1 MGHAHAQGFG
11 SRAAGRVLLAAALG
25 ACGLRGDEGMWTFD
39 NLPVQ
44 RMQVSYGFAPD
55 RAWLDHVR
63 LATLRLPG
71 GSGAFVSR
79 DGLVLT
85 NHHIAHA
92 WIERIADAGHDYV
105 KDGFVAQDRRH
116 ELRVPGLEAR
126 TLMATENVT
135 EALRAAVSAA
145 CGTAGEDAARR
156 AILARMIQAAERRT
170 GFASEPVVLYQG
182 GETWIYSYAVHSDVR
197 LVLAPEYGVA
207 AFGREW
213 DNFTFPRHDL
223 DFALFRVYEQG
234 VPYHPP
240 QFLRWARTGLRA
252 GDLTVVVGHPG
263 RTARQETLAQ
273 LEATRDVLD
282 PLRLRDLDRQRQAL
296 RDFAAQG
303 PEPARLVSAQL
314 LNLEN
319 SCKIYRNEIAGLQ
332 DVQAMARVAAAE
344 RELREQV
351 AADPVLRASAGSS
364 WDRVAEAVRTRLGC
378 ARESAMLTGRGSR
391 ALAFA
396 QGLVRWKVQAAR
408 PESERELG
416 YRSGRDEAQLR
427 AALGFG
433 EVLEPGVEQASLA
446 GGLAQAL
453 AELGPAHPLAAALLE
468 GRDPGDRA
476 RELVTRTRLLRPEV
490 RRGWIAASPAEVL
503 ASPDPM
509 LVLARK
515 LEALAGPYRRL
526 EGDSDA
532 VLADHGARIAR
543 ARFALRGRTEYP
555 DATFSLR
562 LSYGA
567 VASCPAN
574 GTRVQPFTTF
584 GGLFDRADGWGA
596 QAEGGA
602 WALPPRWRLR
612 RPRLDPSTPFNFIS
626 SNDIIGGNSGS
637 PVLDRQGDLVGL
649 VFDGN
654 LGEIP
659 GRFYYDSQV
668 NRAVSL
674 DARAILAAMTQVY
687 DAPDLVAELLAAP

>member
-1 MGHAHAQGFG
+1 MGHAHAQGSG

-44 RMQVSYGFAPD
+44 RMQSSYGFAPD

-71 GSGAFVSR
+71 GTGAFVSR

-105 KDGFVAQDRRH
+105 KDGFVAPDRRH
-116 ELRVPGLEAR
+116 ELRVPGLEVR

-135 EALRAAVSAA
+135 EALRAAALAA
-145 CGTAGEDAARR
+145 GGAAGEDAARR
-156 AILARMIQAAERRT
+156 AALARMVQAAERRT
-170 GFASEPVVLYQG
+170 GLASEPVVLYQG

-240 QFLRWARTGLRA
+240 QFLRWSRTGLRA

-296 RDFAAQG
+296 RAFAAQG

-408 PESERELG
+408 PESEREPG

-433 EVLEPGVEQASLA
+433 DVLEAGVEQASLA

-453 AELGPAHPLAAALLE
+453 AELGPAHPLAAALLD

-526 EGDSDA
+526 EADSDA
-532 VLADHGARIAR
+532 VLAEHGARIAR

-584 GGLFDRADGWGA
+584 GGLFDRADGWGPE
-596 QAEGGA
+596 AEGGA

-674 DARAILAAMTQVY
+674 DARAILAAMTLVY
-687 DAPDLVAELLAAP
+687 DAPDLVAELLAQP